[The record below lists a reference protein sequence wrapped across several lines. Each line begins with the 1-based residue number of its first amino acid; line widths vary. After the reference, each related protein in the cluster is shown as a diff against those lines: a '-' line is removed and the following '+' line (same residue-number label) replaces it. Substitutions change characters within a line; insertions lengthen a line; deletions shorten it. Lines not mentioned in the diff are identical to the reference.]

1 MTLESSGK
9 TTNISFAETAARR
22 KREDDNDDEVVS
34 NLWKNSLALCW
45 RRRVERGGENA
56 MLLKS
61 NLDIVSRQK
70 KKSVGSSMMIIL
82 MLLLCVE

>member
-22 KREDDNDDEVVS
+22 KREDDNDNEVVS
-34 NLWKNSLALCW
+34 NLWKNSLVLCW

-61 NLDIVSRQK
+61 NLDIVSR